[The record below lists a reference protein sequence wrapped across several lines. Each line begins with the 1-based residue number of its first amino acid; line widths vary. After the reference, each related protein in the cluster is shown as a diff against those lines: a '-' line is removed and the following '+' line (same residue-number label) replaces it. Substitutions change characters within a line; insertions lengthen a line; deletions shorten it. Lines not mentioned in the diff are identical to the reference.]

1 MADFEISKVQDPL
14 PEQEAAP
21 DYWSGRDNFAGYAS
35 RPSWRAAFSLLPRA
49 FFAFGCNAVKKNCWR
64 SRQQFGRV
72 RPVEQT
78 SMQPQL
84 VTMSNWGTTT
94 DSG

>member
-49 FFAFGCNAVKKNCWR
+49 FFAFGCNAVKKKLLAIETAI
-64 SRQQFGRV
+64 
-72 RPVEQT
+72 RPCSPCGTDVNAAAVSHDEQ
-78 SMQPQL
+78 L
-84 VTMSNWGTTT
+84 GTTT